1 VEAVERKKDVLAAA
15 RRAMHTEAEAILA
28 AAERLDAGLDR
39 AVAAICGHG
48 GKVIL
53 TGIGK
58 SGHIA
63 RKLAATFQSTGT
75 PAVFLHPAEAAHGD
89 FGVCQPGDPV
99 VMISK
104 SGATEELLRLVD
116 AFREYGSPLIG
127 ILGNVSSPLAGEM
140 DVVLDASVQKEA
152 DADGFT
158 PTASVVVALAVG
170 HALVVAL
177 MEARGFGPEDF
188 ARSHAGGQLGRS
200 LRLRVQDAMHSG
212 DEVAWASPVDS
223 LKQVVIAMSRKP
235 LGAAC
240 VVDSHGKL
248 VGLVV
253 DGDVRRALQAHDDIR
268 TLSAEDVMTK
278 TPVVVAPD
286 ALLHD
291 ALRLMENRP
300 SQITVLPVVDAS
312 GKCAGLIRIHDIVR

>member
-1 VEAVERKKDVLAAA
+1 
-15 RRAMHTEAEAILA
+15 MQTEAEAILA
-28 AAERLDAGLDR
+28 AAQRLDAGLDR
-39 AVAAICGHG
+39 AVRAICGHG

-63 RKLAATFQSTGT
+63 RKLAATLQSTGT
-75 PAVFLHPAEAAHGD
+75 TAVFLHPAEAAHGD
-89 FGVCQPGDPV
+89 FGICQPGDPV

-104 SGATEELLRLVD
+104 SGATQELLRLVD
-116 AFREYGSPLIG
+116 AFREHGCPLIG
-127 ILGNVSSPLAGEM
+127 ILGNVSSPLAVEM

-152 DADGFT
+152 DTDGFT

-177 MEARGFGPEDF
+177 MEARGFGPDDF

-212 DEVAWASPVDS
+212 DEVAWASPTDS
-223 LKQVVIAMSRKP
+223 LKHVVIAMSRKP

-240 VVDSHGKL
+240 VVNSDGKL

-268 TLSAEDVMTK
+268 TLTAADVMTK
-278 TPVVVAPD
+278 TPVMVGPD

-291 ALRLMENRP
+291 ALQLMENRP
-300 SQITVLPVVDAS
+300 SQISVLPVVDAA

>member
-1 VEAVERKKDVLAAA
+1 MEAVEPKKDLLAAA
-15 RRAMHTEAEAILA
+15 RRAMQTEAAAILA
-28 AAERLDAGLDR
+28 AAERLDTRLDR
-39 AVAAICGHG
+39 AVDAIRAHG

-63 RKLAATFQSTGT
+63 RKLAATLQSTGT
-75 PAVFLHPAEAAHGD
+75 PAAFLHPAEAAHGD
-89 FGVCQPGDPV
+89 FGLCQRGDPV

-104 SGATEELLRLVD
+104 SGATEELLALVD
-116 AFREYGSPLIG
+116 AFREHGSPLIG
-127 ILGNVSSPLAGEM
+127 ILGNVRSPLAAEM

-152 DADGFT
+152 DPDGFT
-158 PTASVVVALAVG
+158 PTASAVVALAVG

-177 MEARGFGPEDF
+177 MEARGFGAEDF

-200 LRLRVQDAMHSG
+200 LRLRVQDVMHASG
-212 DEVAWASPVDS
+212 DVAWAFPADS

-240 VVDSHGKL
+240 VIDPQGKL

-253 DGDVRRALQAHDDIR
+253 DGDVRRALQEHDDIR
-268 TLSAEDVMTK
+268 TLTAADVMTK

-300 SQITVLPVVDAS
+300 SQISVLPVVDAA
-312 GKCAGLIRIHDIVR
+312 GNCMGLIRIHDIVR